1 MSKTAA
7 VFNKKK
13 FINDVT
19 ETVRH
24 MYRKQL
30 KEASQQ
36 EIFQAVSYVVKDVVI
51 DDWLATQQAFDDQDP
66 KIVYYMS
73 MEFLMGRA
81 LGNNLINLK
90 AYKEVKEALEEIHQG
105 QKQSHWMWFI
115 FPQIVGLGRSEIAQY
130 YSIKNLQEA
139 KDFLNDKLLG
149 ANLRE
154 ISEALLKVESNDAE
168 EVMGWPDDM
177 KLKSSMTLFLEADS
191 ECEVFQKVLDKFFDG
206 NNDQK
211 TVEILEAQKRNK

>member
-1 MSKTAA
+1 MGQDLDRFLKVQK
-7 VFNKKK
+7 VF
-13 FINDVT
+13 
-19 ETVRH
+19 
-24 MYRKQL
+24 Y
-30 KEASQQ
+30 
-36 EIFQAVSYVVKDVVI
+36 KD
-51 DDWLATQQAFDDQDP
+51 
-66 KIVYYMS
+66 
-73 MEFLMGRA
+73 
-81 LGNNLINLK
+81 
-90 AYKEVKEALEEIHQG
+90 ALEEIRQG